1 MFILVIILIAFV
13 GVLYLIKQEGA
24 KHQSSELSIKNKK
37 QSDFVDAI
45 NDVATEITKKE
56 YAITGRSVYRDGGM
70 KTKAD
75 VFYTADFTANAKK
88 KFKELMDKTAWSD
101 DGFHPEFIVY
111 VEHFYSNAT
120 MGDFKEILEEYIME
134 PKPLPKKQRM
144 QIQQMMKEPTSQK
157 EEKEMSKSNVNAS
170 NISLHT
176 KSSKKQTDNVD
187 NHASM
192 LEDEEINDE
201 IVDFDDEIG
210 QAISGENANDSG
222 LQKVVIAE
230 KTTSTGGK
238 TLGNGPV
245 DMTQKILSD
254 KPSHIVPIRQ
264 NVKTAM
270 KAPPIDKCM
279 LHAKFV
285 RLGDLN
291 KFEKSFAEF
300 FGFNELS
307 GIFICYNASKRKWY
321 VGQGQRALQK
331 LLQIFRSPNSSVP
344 DLKKDWDA
352 GDTVF
357 VNFVRLKDTDY
368 NTLDELEY
376 EYIEKYDCLV
386 PKGYNRSHGR
396 RMY

>member
-1 MFILVIILIAFV
+1 MFILVIIAVIFV
-13 GVLYLIKQEGA
+13 IVLYLIKQEGT
-24 KHQSSELSIKNKK
+24 KHQASELNIKDRK

-45 NDVATEITKKE
+45 NDVTTEITKKE
-56 YAITGRSVYRDGGM
+56 YSVTGRQVYRDGGM
-70 KTKAD
+70 KAKD
-75 VFYTADFTANAKK
+75 IFYTADFTANAKK
-88 KFKELMDKTAWSD
+88 KFNELMNKTSWSD
-101 DGFHPEFIVY
+101 GGFHPEFVVY
-111 VEHFYSNAT
+111 VEYFYADAT
-120 MGDFKEILEEYIME
+120 MSNFKDILEEYIME

-144 QIQQMMKEPTSQK
+144 QIQQLIKDAAR
-157 EEKEMSKSNVNAS
+157 EKSENEIKTNMTN

-176 KSSKKQTDNVD
+176 KSSAKKETETEV
-187 NHASM
+187 STTVPM
-192 LEDEEINDE
+192 EE
-201 IVDFDDEIG
+201 IVDEIEEFDDV
-210 QAISGENANDSG
+210 SNTANSSQSSG
-222 LQKVVIAE
+222 LQKVTVEE
-230 KTTSTGGK
+230 KTTATGGK

-245 DMTQKILSD
+245 DMNQKVLSN
-254 KPSHIVPIRQ
+254 KPSRIVPIRQ
-264 NVKTAM
+264 DVKTTM

-300 FGFNELS
+300 FGFSELS
-307 GIFICYNASKRKWY
+307 GIFVCYNASKRKWY

-376 EYIEKYDCLV
+376 EYIEKYDCLI

-396 RMY
+396 RIY

>member
-1 MFILVIILIAFV
+1 MFILVIIAVIFV
-13 GVLYLIKQEGA
+13 IVLYLIKQEGT
-24 KHQSSELSIKNKK
+24 KHQASELNIKDRK

-56 YAITGRSVYRDGGM
+56 YSVTGRQVYRDGGM
-70 KTKAD
+70 KAKD
-75 VFYTADFTANAKK
+75 IFYTADFTANAKK
-88 KFKELMDKTAWSD
+88 KFNELMNKTSWSD
-101 DGFHPEFIVY
+101 GGFHPEFVVY
-111 VEHFYSNAT
+111 VEYFYADAT
-120 MGDFKEILEEYIME
+120 MSNFKDILEEYIME

-144 QIQQMMKEPTSQK
+144 QIQQLIKDAAR
-157 EEKEMSKSNVNAS
+157 EKSENEIKTNMAN

-176 KSSKKQTDNVD
+176 KSSAKKETETEV
-187 NHASM
+187 STTVPM
-192 LEDEEINDE
+192 EEIIDE
-201 IVDFDDEIG
+201 IEEFDDV
-210 QAISGENANDSG
+210 SNTANSSQSSG
-222 LQKVVIAE
+222 LQKVTVEE
-230 KTTSTGGK
+230 KTTATGGK

-245 DMTQKILSD
+245 DMNQKVLSN
-254 KPSHIVPIRQ
+254 KPSRIVPIRQ
-264 NVKTAM
+264 DVKTTM

-300 FGFNELS
+300 FGFSELS
-307 GIFICYNASKRKWY
+307 GIFVCYNASKRKWY

-376 EYIEKYDCLV
+376 EYIEKYDCLI

-396 RMY
+396 RIY

>member
-1 MFILVIILIAFV
+1 MFILVIIAVIFV
-13 GVLYLIKQEGA
+13 IVLYLIKQEGT
-24 KHQSSELSIKNKK
+24 KHQASELNIKDRK

-56 YAITGRSVYRDGGM
+56 YSVTGRQVYRDGGM
-70 KTKAD
+70 KAKD
-75 VFYTADFTANAKK
+75 IFYTADFTANAKK
-88 KFKELMDKTAWSD
+88 KFNELMNKTSWSD
-101 DGFHPEFIVY
+101 GGFHPEFVVY
-111 VEHFYSNAT
+111 VEYFYADAT
-120 MGDFKEILEEYIME
+120 MSNFKDILEEYIME

-144 QIQQMMKEPTSQK
+144 QIQQLIKDAAR
-157 EEKEMSKSNVNAS
+157 EKSENEIKTNMAN

-176 KSSKKQTDNVD
+176 KSSAKKETETEV
-187 NHASM
+187 STTVPM
-192 LEDEEINDE
+192 EEIIDE
-201 IVDFDDEIG
+201 IEEFDDV
-210 QAISGENANDSG
+210 SNTANSSQSSG
-222 LQKVVIAE
+222 LQKVTVEE
-230 KTTSTGGK
+230 KTTATGGK

-245 DMTQKILSD
+245 DMNQKVLSN
-254 KPSHIVPIRQ
+254 KPSRIVPIRQ
-264 NVKTAM
+264 DVKTTM

-291 KFEKSFAEF
+291 KFVKSFAEF
-300 FGFNELS
+300 FGFSELS
-307 GIFICYNASKRKWY
+307 GIFVCYNASKRKWY

-376 EYIEKYDCLV
+376 EYIEKYDCLI

-396 RMY
+396 RIY

>member
-1 MFILVIILIAFV
+1 MFILVIIAVIFV
-13 GVLYLIKQEGA
+13 IVLYLIKQEGT
-24 KHQSSELSIKNKK
+24 KHQASELNIKDRK

-56 YAITGRSVYRDGGM
+56 YSVTGRQAYRDGGM
-70 KTKAD
+70 KAKD
-75 VFYTADFTANAKK
+75 IFYTADFTANAKK
-88 KFKELMDKTAWSD
+88 KFNELMNKTSWSD
-101 DGFHPEFIVY
+101 GGFHPEFVVY
-111 VEHFYSNAT
+111 VEYFYADAT
-120 MGDFKEILEEYIME
+120 MSNFKDILEEYIME

-144 QIQQMMKEPTSQK
+144 QIQQLIKDAAR
-157 EEKEMSKSNVNAS
+157 EKSENEIKTNMTN

-176 KSSKKQTDNVD
+176 KSSAKKETETEV
-187 NHASM
+187 STTVPM
-192 LEDEEINDE
+192 EE
-201 IVDFDDEIG
+201 IVDEIEEFDDV
-210 QAISGENANDSG
+210 SNTANSSQSSG
-222 LQKVVIAE
+222 LQKVAVEE
-230 KTTSTGGK
+230 KTTATGGK

-245 DMTQKILSD
+245 DMNQKVLSN
-254 KPSHIVPIRQ
+254 KPSRIVPIRQ
-264 NVKTAM
+264 DVKTTM
-270 KAPPIDKCM
+270 KTPPIDKCM

-300 FGFNELS
+300 FGFSELS
-307 GIFICYNASKRKWY
+307 GIFVCYNASKRKWY

-376 EYIEKYDCLV
+376 EYIEKYDCLI

-396 RMY
+396 RIY

>member
-1 MFILVIILIAFV
+1 MFILVIIAVIFV
-13 GVLYLIKQEGA
+13 IVLYLIKQEGT
-24 KHQSSELSIKNKK
+24 KHQASELNIKDRK

-56 YAITGRSVYRDGGM
+56 YSVTGRQVYRDGGM
-70 KTKAD
+70 KAKD
-75 VFYTADFTANAKK
+75 IFYTADFTANAKK
-88 KFKELMDKTAWSD
+88 KFNELMNKTSWSD
-101 DGFHPEFIVY
+101 GGFHPEFVVY
-111 VEHFYSNAT
+111 VEYFYADAT
-120 MGDFKEILEEYIME
+120 MSNFKDILEEYIME

-144 QIQQMMKEPTSQK
+144 QIQQLIKDAAR
-157 EEKEMSKSNVNAS
+157 EKSENEIKTNMTN

-176 KSSKKQTDNVD
+176 KSSAKKETETEV
-187 NHASM
+187 STTVPM
-192 LEDEEINDE
+192 EE
-201 IVDFDDEIG
+201 IVDEIEEFDDV
-210 QAISGENANDSG
+210 SNTANSSQSSG
-222 LQKVVIAE
+222 LQKVTVEE
-230 KTTSTGGK
+230 KTTATGGK

-245 DMTQKILSD
+245 DMNQKVLSNT
-254 KPSHIVPIRQ
+254 PSRIVPIRQ
-264 NVKTAM
+264 DVKTTM

-300 FGFNELS
+300 FGFSELS
-307 GIFICYNASKRKWY
+307 GIFVCYNASKRKWY

-376 EYIEKYDCLV
+376 EYIEKYDCLI

-396 RMY
+396 RIY

>member
-1 MFILVIILIAFV
+1 MFILVIIAVIFV
-13 GVLYLIKQEGA
+13 IVLYLIKQEGT
-24 KHQSSELSIKNKK
+24 KHQASELNIKDRK

-56 YAITGRSVYRDGGM
+56 YSVTGRQVYRDGGM
-70 KTKAD
+70 KAKD
-75 VFYTADFTANAKK
+75 IFYTADFTANAKK
-88 KFKELMDKTAWSD
+88 KFNELMNKTSWSD
-101 DGFHPEFIVY
+101 GGFHPEFVVY
-111 VEHFYSNAT
+111 VEYFYADAT
-120 MGDFKEILEEYIME
+120 MSNFKDILEEYTME

-144 QIQQMMKEPTSQK
+144 QIQQLIKDAAR
-157 EEKEMSKSNVNAS
+157 EKSENEIKMNMTN

-176 KSSKKQTDNVD
+176 KSSAKKETETEV
-187 NHASM
+187 STTVLM
-192 LEDEEINDE
+192 EE
-201 IVDFDDEIG
+201 IVDEIEEFDDV
-210 QAISGENANDSG
+210 SNTANSSQSSG
-222 LQKVVIAE
+222 LQKVTVEE
-230 KTTSTGGK
+230 KTTATGGK

-245 DMTQKILSD
+245 DMNQKVLSN
-254 KPSHIVPIRQ
+254 KPSRIVPIRQ
-264 NVKTAM
+264 DVKTTM

-300 FGFNELS
+300 FGFSELS
-307 GIFICYNASKRKWY
+307 GIFVCYNASKRKWY

-376 EYIEKYDCLV
+376 EYIEKYDCLI

-396 RMY
+396 RIY